1 MLAIIVDFEAHLG
14 KGEEVREVLQTQARN
29 ALEKEPGCRY
39 FDVCCDPDD
48 PHKFFLYEL
57 YDDQAAIEAH
67 GQYEHYATFR
77 ASIDPLLKSRNRR
90 EMVKL

>member
-1 MLAIIVDFEAHLG
+1 MLAIIVDFEANPG
-14 KGEEVREVLQTQARN
+14 KGEEVREVLQTQARKS
-29 ALEKEPGCRY
+29 LEKEPGCCH
-39 FDVCCDPDD
+39 FDVCSDPDD
-48 PHKFFLYEL
+48 PHKYFLYEL

-67 GQYEHYATFR
+67 GQTEHYVAFR

>member
-1 MLAIIVDFEAHLG
+1 
-14 KGEEVREVLQTQARN
+14 
-29 ALEKEPGCRY
+29 
-39 FDVCCDPDD
+39 VCSDPDD
-48 PHKFFLYEL
+48 PKKFFLYEL

-67 GQYEHYATFR
+67 GQTEHYAAFR